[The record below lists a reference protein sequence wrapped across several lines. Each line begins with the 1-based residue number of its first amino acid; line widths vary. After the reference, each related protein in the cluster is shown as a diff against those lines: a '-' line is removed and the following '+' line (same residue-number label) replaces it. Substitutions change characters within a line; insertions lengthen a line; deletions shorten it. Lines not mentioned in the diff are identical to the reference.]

1 LGLAANKRQY
11 QAQAMLGHMLFKGE
25 NVPRQAALG
34 LMWLTLARES
44 DVPWI
49 TDLYTAAFKQ
59 ATEDERALAL
69 VFLER
74 WLKTRRD

>member
-1 LGLAANKRQY
+1 
-11 QAQAMLGHMLFKGE
+11 MLFKGDS
-25 NVPRQAALG
+25 VPRQGALG

-49 TDLYTAAFKQ
+49 NELYSSAFKQ
-59 ATEDERALAL
+59 ATAEERALAL
-69 VFLER
+69 VLLDR